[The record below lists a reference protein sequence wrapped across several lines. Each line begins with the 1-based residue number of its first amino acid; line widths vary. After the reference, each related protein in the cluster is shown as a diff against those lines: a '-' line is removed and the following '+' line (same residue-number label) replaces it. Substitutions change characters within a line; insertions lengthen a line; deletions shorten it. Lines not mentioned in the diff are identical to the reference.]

1 MSDAVPAELDE
12 QQLVAA
18 HFRAAC
24 ARYETAYEA
33 LTDLIN
39 ELLPHAEA
47 LDDPE
52 NFVENFKLS
61 RKFSARTMRQIIE
74 VLERHAAD
82 ESHPSAMFQE
92 MLTQFSEVD
101 GIHELVTTLHRIMSR
116 PPRTPILLNGLL
128 TSAVGAFESHLAA
141 VTSAFFRASPQAL
154 EAVPREREK
163 EFSLADLKSLDS
175 VSDAID
181 LAISRRVDDLLFGGL
196 EDWAK
201 FYRDRL
207 NIDFAELALDW
218 TKLQEA
224 LERRHVFVHN
234 AGMATRRY
242 VDRIDSNVSV
252 GDSLSFDA
260 TYLRRALDEL
270 FVLGYLL
277 SIATWRK
284 FCKTPTSRVGP
295 SNSVQTLGYVML
307 RRRSYGVASAICAY
321 GLKYPIDDSD
331 RWLHQI
337 NFWIAKK
344 AECGLDH
351 VRADIEAWD
360 ASALEKKFRLAKLC
374 LLEKSAE
381 AIGLLHQLHESG
393 DVTSNDI
400 VEWPL
405 FHDLRSDE
413 QFAALEAEARADIS
427 ASSSMELFLK
437 NPRSQF
443 FHDENCGRVGDE
455 ATSVDA
461 QVIREHGLRP
471 CGSCCPEVNDTE
483 LSA

>member
-1 MSDAVPAELDE
+1 MNHAAPTEPDE

-24 ARYETAYEA
+24 ERYETAYEA

-52 NFVENFKLS
+52 NYLQNFQLS
-61 RKFSARTMRQIIE
+61 RRFSARTMQQISE
-74 VLERHAAD
+74 VLERHAEAD
-82 ESHPSAMFQE
+82 SHPNTLFQE
-92 MLTQFSEVD
+92 LLTQFSEVD
-101 GIHELVTTLHRIMSR
+101 GIHELVMTLHRIMSR

-128 TSAVGAFESHLAA
+128 TSAVGAFESHLAT
-141 VTSAFFRASPQAL
+141 VTAAFFRASPQAL

-175 VSDAID
+175 VNDAID

-196 EDWAK
+196 GDWAK

-207 NIDFAELALDW
+207 NIDFPELALDW
-218 TKLQEA
+218 TRLQEA

-242 VDRIDSNVSV
+242 VDRIDSNVNV

-260 TYLRRALDEL
+260 DYLRHALDEL

-277 SIATWRK
+277 SIATWSK
-284 FCKTPTSRVGP
+284 FCKSPMAKRGP
-295 SNSVQTLGYVML
+295 SNAVQTLGYAML
-307 RRRSYGVASAICAY
+307 QRRSYGVASAICAY
-321 GLKYPIDDSD
+321 GLKYPIEDSD
-331 RWLHQI
+331 RWLHQV

-344 AECGLDH
+344 AESGLDC

-374 LLEKSAE
+374 LLEQSTE
-381 AIGLLHQLHESG
+381 AIDLLRSLHKGG
-393 DVTSNDI
+393 DITSKDI
-400 VEWPL
+400 IEWPL
-405 FHDLRSDE
+405 FNGLRNYED
-413 QFAALEAEARADIS
+413 FAALEAEAQADVS
-427 ASSSMELFLK
+427 ASSSIELFLK

-443 FHDENCGRVGDE
+443 FHDENCGRVGGD
-455 ATSVDA
+455 AVSVDA
-461 QVIREHGLRP
+461 QVITENGLRP
-471 CGSCCPEVNDTE
+471 CSRCCPEVSETE